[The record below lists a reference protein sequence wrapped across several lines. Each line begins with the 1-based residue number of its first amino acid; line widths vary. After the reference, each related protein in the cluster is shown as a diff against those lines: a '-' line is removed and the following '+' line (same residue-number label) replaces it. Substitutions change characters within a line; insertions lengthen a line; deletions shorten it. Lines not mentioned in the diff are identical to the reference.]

1 MQQASNTSQIK
12 TASTSTAENIP
23 YDLIVI
29 GSGIAGL
36 SAAVAAADCGA
47 SVVVLERSPEA
58 DFGGNTRWTESYF
71 RMKSETEV
79 SDDFEE
85 RLVSNAGFHLD
96 PNIIEAASA
105 PYADWPPYVK
115 AHGMP
120 DPEIVSTLAE
130 GAGPTVAW
138 LKSFGIR
145 FDFLPTYFVT
155 AAAPRL
161 MPVGGGLAMIEALR
175 TYALKKGVTCLYE
188 TTARSLQRRTERA
201 GEQTA
206 VQLTIT
212 DRVGIERVLQ
222 GKNIVIASGGFQGN
236 PEMLTQ
242 YLGQAAKFV
251 RPVAKGGY
259 YNKGEGIRMA
269 LNAGAAPAGDFSSY
283 HAEPLDPRSGATEA
297 LVMNFTYGILVNKF
311 GERFLNEAPGPVDVN
326 YDHISRAIG
335 EQPDGICYVIFD
347 QRIHDVPNWK
357 KSIRTDMPAFEGS
370 TLTELAIACGLPA
383 KDLERTVQA
392 FNESCPSGA
401 GFKPL
406 EIDGLATQGL
416 KIPKSHWSRPIDQGP
431 FMAYPIIPGIC
442 FTYGGIKINSSSQVV
457 DQDGRPIPGLYAAG
471 EATGLY
477 HQVYT
482 GATSVMRGAVFGK
495 IAGEHAMRG
504 E

>member
-1 MQQASNTSQIK
+1 MQQESNTLQ
-12 TASTSTAENIP
+12 TQ
-23 YDLIVI
+23 YDLIII

-36 SAAVAAADCGA
+36 SAAVAAADLGA

-120 DPEIVSTLAE
+120 DPELVSTLAE

-175 TYALKKGVTCLYE
+175 NYALKKGVTCLYE
-188 TTARSLQRRTERA
+188 TTARGMQRRTDSSSDL
-201 GEQTA
+201 G
-206 VQLTIT
+206 LTIT
-212 DRVGIERVLQ
+212 DRTGQERMLH

-269 LNAGAAPAGDFSSY
+269 LDAGAAPAGDFSSY

-297 LVMNFTYGILVNKF
+297 LVMNFTYGILVNKHS
-311 GERFLNEAPGPVDVN
+311 ERFLNEAPGPVDVN
-326 YDHISRAIG
+326 YDHISRSIG

-357 KSIRTDMPAFEGS
+357 KSIRTDLPAIEGR
-370 TLTELAIACGLPA
+370 TLAELAHNCGLPA
-383 KDLERTVQA
+383 ADLERTVEA
-392 FNESCPSGA
+392 FNQSCPSSE

-406 EIDGLATQGL
+406 EIDGLETAGL

-442 FTYGGIKINSSSQVV
+442 FTYGGIKINSNSQVV
-457 DQDGRPIPGLYAAG
+457 DQDGRAIPGLYAAG

-495 IAGEHAMRG
+495 IAGEHAVRG
-504 E
+504 K

>member
-1 MQQASNTSQIK
+1 MQQESNTLQ
-12 TASTSTAENIP
+12 TQ
-23 YDLIVI
+23 YDLIII

-36 SAAVAAADCGA
+36 SAAVAAADLGA

-120 DPEIVSTLAE
+120 DPELVSTLAE

-175 TYALKKGVTCLYE
+175 NYALKKGVTCLYE
-188 TTARSLQRRTERA
+188 TTARGMQRRTDSSSDL
-201 GEQTA
+201 G
-206 VQLTIT
+206 LTIT
-212 DRVGIERVLQ
+212 DRTGQERMLH

-269 LNAGAAPAGDFSSY
+269 LDAGAAPAGDFSSY

-297 LVMNFTYGILVNKF
+297 LVMNFTYGILVNKHS
-311 GERFLNEAPGPVDVN
+311 ERFLNEAPGPVDVN
-326 YDHISRAIG
+326 YDHISRSIG

-357 KSIRTDMPAFEGS
+357 KSIRTDLPAIEGR
-370 TLTELAIACGLPA
+370 TLAELAHNCGLPA
-383 KDLERTVQA
+383 ADLERTVEA
-392 FNESCPSGA
+392 FNQSCPSSE

-406 EIDGLATQGL
+406 EIDGLATTGL

-442 FTYGGIKINSSSQVV
+442 FTYGGIKINSNSQVV
-457 DQDGRPIPGLYAAG
+457 DQDGRAIPGLYAAG

-495 IAGEHAMRG
+495 IAGEHAVRG
-504 E
+504 K